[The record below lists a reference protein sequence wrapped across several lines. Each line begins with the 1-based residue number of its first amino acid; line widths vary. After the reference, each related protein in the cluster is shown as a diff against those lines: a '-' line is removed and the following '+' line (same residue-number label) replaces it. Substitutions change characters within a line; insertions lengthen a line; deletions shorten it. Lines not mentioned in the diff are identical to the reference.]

1 MDKKQKLLNTFVYGT
16 AGDNSFNGKD
26 FNNMHWDI
34 RDLPIETM
42 ESIESYVK
50 ILPAI
55 KKEIISDI
63 YCLSTS
69 EKQCMDWNRRKSIRP
84 LLTSM
89 DMLFVD
95 NMVEK
100 VYKKHT
106 YRYTRTKRLGF

>member
-1 MDKKQKLLNTFVYGT
+1 MTRKEKQ
-16 AGDNSFNGKD
+16 
-26 FNNMHWDI
+26 
-34 RDLPIETM
+34 DLIMQRELEQIVGIETLSIETM

-100 VYKKHT
+100 VYNKHM
-106 YRYTRTKRLGF
+106 YPYTRTERLGF